1 MNNPLK
7 DLCSIKNGK
16 TSCKEGKYP
25 GNLNNFLTTWRVRAN
40 REEVY
45 RILEDVDALPAWWP
59 SVYLDVKVR
68 EKGQPGG
75 IGKLVEVYTKGW
87 LPYSLRWHFR
97 VTASN
102 FPSGFSL
109 RAMGDFVGTG
119 VWEFRQD
126 GEYCIVTY
134 DWRISAEKPL
144 LKKLTW
150 LLRSI
155 FSANHEWAMRKGLES
170 LELELLRRRG
180 EQQVPPP
187 PKPTFPHN
195 FLNNKI
201 LK

>member
-1 MNNPLK
+1 MQTIQNTLEAPEQIATPPNPE
-7 DLCSIKNGK
+7 
-16 TSCKEGKYP
+16 EGRREAY
-25 GNLNNFLTTWRVRAN
+25 NFLTTWRVRAN